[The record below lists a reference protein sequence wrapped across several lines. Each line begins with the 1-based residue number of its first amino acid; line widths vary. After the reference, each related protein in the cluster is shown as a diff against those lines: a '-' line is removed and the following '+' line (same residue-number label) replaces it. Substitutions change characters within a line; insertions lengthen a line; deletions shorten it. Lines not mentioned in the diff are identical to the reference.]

1 MAGFDDIKLN
11 EGKVV
16 EEDGEQI
23 AVYKN
28 EKGEIIKLSAVC
40 THAGCIV
47 KWNNSDKT
55 WDCSCHDSRFTKEG
69 KVIQGP
75 AQKPLNEMLYI
86 AL

>member
-1 MAGFDDIKLN
+1 MVVLDDIKLN

-16 EEDGEQI
+16 EENGEQV

-47 KWNNSDKT
+47 NWNNSDKT
-55 WDCSCHDSRFTKEG
+55 WDCPCHNSRFTKEG
-69 KVIQGP
+69 EVIEGP
-75 AQKPLNEMLYI
+75 AQKPLLKML
-86 AL
+86 